1 MPERGRQKRKG
12 KKEENILVITGVTE
26 NRECMRAQPL
36 WNSCGASCVVFV
48 CLPAST
54 PSRFFSP
61 LLYSQLARPAFP
73 PPSHTLAAIYKGM
86 PKFCATRHKRWMN
99 DLLHLCDCVMRV
111 PRGFLF
117 CFVFFF
123 CECIDAACAW
133 LCEIWC
139 KQNKLSCCS
148 AAFFDVPSKNHHT
161 NTLEKKTHSLC
172 CALSSLSASLMFKWL
187 SLASNTKVHIAENKS
202 SSCKQHEIVIGEKKL
217 PNITAGPMSKILIP
231 T

>member
-12 KKEENILVITGVTE
+12 KKEENILVITCVTE
-26 NRECMRAQPL
+26 NRQYLTSQPL
-36 WNSCGASCVVFV
+36 SNSFRPSFLVFV

-54 PSRFFSP
+54 PSCFFSP

-117 CFVFFF
+117 CFVFFLRVYRR
-123 CECIDAACAW
+123 CVCVVVRDMMQTEQAV
-133 LCEIWC
+133 L
-139 KQNKLSCCS
+139 L
-148 AAFFDVPSKNHHT
+148 
-161 NTLEKKTHSLC
+161 LC
-172 CALSSLSASLMFKWL
+172 CVF
-187 SLASNTKVHIAENKS
+187 
-202 SSCKQHEIVIGEKKL
+202 
-217 PNITAGPMSKILIP
+217 
-231 T
+231 